1 MEMNKFC
8 SCKGSATYII
18 IIDHTISLVPTTF
31 GNFCSPEH
39 FLLEGPHRLCM
50 RVLGSKGPSNEASVV
65 PSQFVLSDK
74 QTLLIA
80 PQVGY

>member
-31 GNFCSPEH
+31 GNFCSPDH
-39 FLLEGPHRLCM
+39 FLLEGPRRLCM

-65 PSQFVLSDK
+65 LSQFVLLDK
-74 QTLLIA
+74 KLLIA

>member
-65 PSQFVLSDK
+65 LSQFVLLDK
-74 QTLLIA
+74 TLLIA

>member
-1 MEMNKFC
+1 MKMNKFC

-31 GNFCSPEH
+31 RNFCSPEH
-39 FLLEGPHRLCM
+39 FLLEGPRRLCM
-50 RVLGSKGPSNEASVV
+50 RVLGSKGPTASVV
-65 PSQFVLSDK
+65 PSQFVLLDK
-74 QTLLIA
+74 TLLIA